1 MLLDKLICKQ
11 SVTLNLE
18 VFMQLES
25 DNSCRSE
32 ATFDEEDE
40 GMLSAED
47 VFLA

>member
-1 MLLDKLICKQ
+1 MQ
-11 SVTLNLE
+11 AEHHAEWLE
-18 VFMQLES
+18 VFVQLES